1 MSDLGRGWIVWCV
14 QLIPQWSPQL
24 PDWSSTCCCNKKVII
39 VIIKLTTMLWQAEH
53 FFFYLQLVG
62 NCSTYFSPD
71 VVLYLGFPSR
81 RKISLHFLA
90 HFICS
95 SASVT
100 FLIWNL
106 VKWWTNTDRRRRS
119 DTCICCNEWCLYA
132 YISISVTSRL
142 LDKQVSRLSLP
153 LLLKLFAFLF
163 FLALSLQKSQT
174 IFVFL

>member
-1 MSDLGRGWIVWCV
+1 MWGRGCICVLCV
-14 QLIPQWSPQL
+14 QFIPQGGPQF
-24 PDWSSTCCCNKKVII
+24 PDWSSRCYCNKKVIMI
-39 VIIKLTTMLWQAEH
+39 IIKLTAIVNCDKLSGGVG
-53 FFFYLQLVG
+53 FFFHLQLVG

-71 VVLYLGFPSR
+71 VVLYWGFPLH

-100 FLIWNL
+100 SLLWNL
-106 VKWWTNTDRRRRS
+106 VKQWTNTDRHRRS
-119 DTCICCNEWCLYA
+119 DTCIYCNEWCLCA

-153 LLLKLFAFLF
+153 SLLQLLACLYF
-163 FLALSLQKSQT
+163 FWL
-174 IFVFL
+174 